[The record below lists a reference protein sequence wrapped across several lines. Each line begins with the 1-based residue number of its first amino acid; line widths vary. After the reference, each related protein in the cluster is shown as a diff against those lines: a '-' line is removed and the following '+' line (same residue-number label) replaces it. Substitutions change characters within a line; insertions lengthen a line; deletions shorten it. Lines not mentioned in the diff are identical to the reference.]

1 MVWGKERKHGGDW
14 WHQSAFC
21 SAGQAHPLLPTNLPA
36 RAAPAAHRLG
46 QPLTSRFGDDK
57 GKPAGPDRQ
66 TTIIGE
72 NLHFKIAAVNRAA
85 AEAAAAADA
94 AAADAAKAPAGK
106 AVVCRLCK
114 GGHFTAK
121 CPYKDQLA
129 ELDSAAAGLGEDDEA
144 AAAGGVRAAGGLA
157 APGSGAVGGKYV
169 PPGQRGGGPGESMF
183 RSRDDLPTL
192 RVTSLSFD
200 AEDDDLRSLFEP
212 FATFGRLARANVVR
226 DRETRE
232 SKGFGFVS
240 YENRKDA
247 EKALA
252 KMNGYG
258 YDSLILNVSWSREYW
273 ICPVSTDHPL
283 TLQQSPAS
291 PVRDCRF
298 HDRDAACVY
307 GNGRG
312 CWCCRP
318 FVRSNVGCFGQ
329 KETPLKRHK
338 WRSVGCYHRA
348 MGLAR
353 LATVALARY
362 KNQFIHSYNKLPRQ
376 HSLPRRPRKNVSGG
390 GAHGCYD
397 IKGAN

>member
-1 MVWGKERKHGGDW
+1 MASTTPHKSDWAEDDEFELPPTTETLGADGITTIVSWKFDENDKKVKVTRRVRRKLQTQLVSHSIAERKAW
-14 WHQSAFC
+14 
-21 SAGQAHPLLPTNLPA
+21 PK
-36 RAAPAAHRLG
+36 
-46 QPLTSRFGDDK
+46 FGDDK

-258 YDSLILNVSWSREYW
+258 YDSLILNVSWSQPRE
-273 ICPVSTDHPL
+273 P
-283 TLQQSPAS
+283 
-291 PVRDCRF
+291 
-298 HDRDAACVY
+298 
-307 GNGRG
+307 
-312 CWCCRP
+312 RP
-318 FVRSNVGCFGQ
+318 
-329 KETPLKRHK
+329 
-338 WRSVGCYHRA
+338 
-348 MGLAR
+348 
-353 LATVALARY
+353 
-362 KNQFIHSYNKLPRQ
+362 
-376 HSLPRRPRKNVSGG
+376 
-390 GAHGCYD
+390 
-397 IKGAN
+397 